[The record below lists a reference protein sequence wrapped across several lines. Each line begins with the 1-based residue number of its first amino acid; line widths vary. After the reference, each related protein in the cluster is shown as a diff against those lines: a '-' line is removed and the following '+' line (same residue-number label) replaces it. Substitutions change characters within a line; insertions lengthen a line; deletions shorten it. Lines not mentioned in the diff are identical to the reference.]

1 MGEGLIRAHVAAK
14 GLKLWDTIRDND
26 PRMYSGK
33 RVLIID
39 GFEVKKNA
47 VVAVC
52 NDGRRKHRVR
62 LDRIHTDGKTRRS
75 GFSLV
80 KAEKDGPEQTR
91 PSTERGDSEP

>member
-1 MGEGLIRAHVAAK
+1 MGDGLVRAHVAAS
-14 GLKLWDTIRDND
+14 GLKVWDTIRDND

-39 GFEVKKNA
+39 SFEAKGNH

-52 NDGRRKHRVR
+52 NTGYRTVRVR
-62 LDRIHTDGKTRRS
+62 LDRIHTDGKPRKS

-80 KAEKDGPEQTR
+80 RETAASDDAKDRAQSAGTP
-91 PSTERGDSEP
+91 